1 MILADLQDS
10 VAGYIGGIARQNG
23 MIAMAVGGTQDHVH
37 LFLAIPPTMPVSKA
51 VQLVKAGSS
60 KWFRE
65 THSRLFAWQEEY
77 GALSVSKS
85 NEKKVVSYI
94 RGQRGTTRSRISWKS
109 SRSRCENTDCNS
121 NPVIW
126 IKVPVAPAGLCHETN
141 PYPAL
146 CAGLNPPCG
155 LGSHYPS

>member
-1 MILADLQDS
+1 MSHSYSCNFQHIVFSTKERRRLIPADLQDS

-37 LFLAIPPTMPVSKA
+37 LFLAIPPMMPVSKA

-94 RGQRGTTRSRISWKS
+94 RGQKEHHKKQDFVEEFKELLRKH
-109 SRSRCENTDCNS
+109 
-121 NPVIW
+121 
-126 IKVPVAPAGLCHETN
+126 GLQFE
-141 PYPAL
+141 
-146 CAGLNPPCG
+146 
-155 LGSHYPS
+155 PSDLD